1 MLNLVFGSHFCF
13 GGYFVLVQTVHMNFH
28 AKSGLCSSKNE
39 QVMLNLVL
47 GTGGAA
53 ITYGQPMYRAAGFE
67 PAKEYFRAS
76 Y

>member
-1 MLNLVFGSHFCF
+1 
-13 GGYFVLVQTVHMNFH
+13 MNFH

-53 ITYGQPMYRAAGFE
+53 ITYGQPMYRAAGFA